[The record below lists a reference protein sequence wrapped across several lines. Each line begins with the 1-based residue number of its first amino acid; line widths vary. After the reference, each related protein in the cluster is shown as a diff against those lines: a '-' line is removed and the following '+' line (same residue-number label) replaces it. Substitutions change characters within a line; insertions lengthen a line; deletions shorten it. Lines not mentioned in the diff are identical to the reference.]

1 MSRES
6 TVNSVSGTA
15 AIAVHH
21 LLEKAAE
28 RWPKSPSVSFEG
40 RTFRWHETYRR
51 CQGFAHVLAGLGV
64 KPGDRVAYLGFNSH
78 WCFEL
83 FFAAPMAG
91 AIVVPVNFR
100 LSVGEMVTCVED
112 AEPAVLVV
120 DEHHLAQA
128 SAIISACPW
137 LKAVVYAGHGRAP
150 WDMRGYEELLAEAEE
165 ATLEPSG
172 NDDTLVIF
180 YTGGTTGRSKGVM
193 LTHINQFTNAL
204 GGISWYRMAER
215 ETHLLASPMFH
226 AAAGS
231 RVYTATM
238 TGTHTVILSRF
249 DVKDVMRLVESCRIN
264 TMQIVPTMLQMMLDH
279 PEFGGRD
286 LSSLRLITYGA
297 APMPAALL
305 ERALKVL
312 PGVSFAQSYG
322 MTEASP
328 VVTVLDGDDHGLEV
342 ERLTRLESVGRPVF
356 HNHVRIVDGERQ
368 PLPPGEVGEIA
379 VKGSNI
385 MKGYW
390 RAPELT
396 NAVLQG
402 GWYYTGDSGYLD
414 EGGYLFLVGR
424 IKDMIVSGGENV
436 YPIEIENILSR
447 HPDIKECAVIGVP
460 HEKWG
465 ESVHA
470 VIRLISPGSVTEDDI
485 KEYCRG
491 RIAHYKCPTAVTFVE
506 KALPVSAINKIL
518 KTEIRRMIIEDFK

>member
-1 MSRES
+1 MMN
-6 TVNSVSGTA
+6 TTGTA

-28 RWPKSPSVSFEG
+28 RWPRSPSVSFEG
-40 RTFRWHETYRR
+40 RTYSWQETHSR
-51 CQGFAHVLAGLGV
+51 CQGLAHALAGLGV
-64 KPGDRVAYLGFNSH
+64 AAGDRVAYLGFNSH

-100 LSVGEMVTCVED
+100 LSVGEMVTCIED
-112 AEPAVLVV
+112 AEPAVLLV
-120 DEHHLAQA
+120 DEHHLEQA
-128 SAIISACPW
+128 AAIVGACPW
-137 LKAVVYAGHGRAP
+137 LKAVVYAGHGAVPR
-150 WDMRGYEELLAEAEE
+150 DMIGYEQLLTEAKGT
-165 ATLEPSG
+165 TLEPSG

-204 GGISWYRMAER
+204 GGISWYRMVER

-226 AAAGS
+226 TAAGS

-249 DVKDVMRLVESCRIN
+249 DVVDVMQLVERYRIN

-279 PEFGGRD
+279 PDFSGFD

-297 APMPAALL
+297 APMPVALL

-312 PGVSFAQSYG
+312 PRVSFAQSYG

-328 VVTVLDGDDHGLEV
+328 VVTVLDGEDHSLEAT
-342 ERLTRLESVGRPVF
+342 RLPRLESVGRPVF
-356 HNHVRIVDGERQ
+356 HNHVRIVDGERRR
-368 PLPPGEVGEIA
+368 LPPGEVGEIV
-379 VKGSNI
+379 VKGSNV

-396 NAVLQG
+396 NAVLQD

-414 EGGYLFLVGR
+414 EDCYLFLVGR

-447 HPDIKECAVIGVP
+447 HPAVRECAVIGVP

-470 VIRLISPGSVTEDDI
+470 VIRLVAPDSVTEQDI
-485 KEYCRG
+485 KAYCRE
-491 RIAHYKCPTAVTFVE
+491 RIAHYKCPTAVTFVDDP
-506 KALPVSAINKIL
+506 LPVSTVNKIL
-518 KTEIRRMIIEDFK
+518 KTEIRKMVIDKLK